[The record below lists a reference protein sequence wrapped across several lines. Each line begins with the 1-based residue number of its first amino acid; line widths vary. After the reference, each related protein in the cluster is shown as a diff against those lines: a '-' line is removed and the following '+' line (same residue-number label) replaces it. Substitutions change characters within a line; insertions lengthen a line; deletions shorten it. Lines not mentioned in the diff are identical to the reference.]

1 MSKQSQFPEIVPA
14 LLEFAKVHAW
24 EAAPRRR
31 VSTARSEGFRLRD
44 ALNHLCETIPGLYAA
59 GLSRNTVA
67 KVFKPPR
74 KNTIAGRTYNGAV
87 DARVQPKKNS
97 ARKLCRN
104 THTARAQ
111 LKLPQEWHA
120 FHSQINISGDDMNT
134 IQVGRPA
141 VSRYHNSRKFYMTKE
156 GVDYDVHD
164 FPSAELGL
172 KLGGFMVLT
181 DTAAADDRE
190 VSDSDEGGEQF
201 DIDLGE
207 QIDVDLTAP
216 LEI

>member
-1 MSKQSQFPEIVPA
+1 
-14 LLEFAKVHAW
+14 
-24 EAAPRRR
+24 
-31 VSTARSEGFRLRD
+31 
-44 ALNHLCETIPGLYAA
+44 
-59 GLSRNTVA
+59 
-67 KVFKPPR
+67 
-74 KNTIAGRTYNGAV
+74 
-87 DARVQPKKNS
+87 
-97 ARKLCRN
+97 
-104 THTARAQ
+104 
-111 LKLPQEWHA
+111 
-120 FHSQINISGDDMNT
+120 MNT

-181 DTAAADDRE
+181 DTAATDDHE
-190 VSDSDEGGEQF
+190 VHVSDSDEGGEQF

-207 QIDVDLTAP
+207 EIPDVDFTVP